1 MTQSIRKKGISGA
14 IWASFD
20 RFGYM
25 AIQFTVNLILARILL
40 PEDFGIIGMLAI
52 FIAISQ
58 TLIDGG
64 FGSAL
69 IQKKNPTQEDFSTIL
84 YWNIGFSVF
93 LYLILFAVAPLIAD
107 FFKLGLLCNVLRII
121 ATSLILNAII
131 AIQRTRLQKSLEFKT
146 IATVNL
152 SSYIVAAITA
162 IYMANHGYGV
172 WSLVAM
178 QLIYGGC
185 SVILL
190 WFTTRWTPALI
201 FSFSALKEL
210 FGFGGYLMAANILQ
224 TICLNIQ
231 GIIIGKRFSATQMG
245 YYSQAYKLDQVS
257 SYSIPQVIVQ
267 VMYPIYSSLQDD
279 RQQLNNMVLMNLRVI
294 SFIVYPI
301 LSTLILIADPL
312 FLLLYGDKWMPAAP
326 YFRILCIGGFFVCLQ
341 NINYYA
347 VAAVGKSKD
356 LFTWSFYKWG
366 FLLTALLVGML
377 FGMYGILWA
386 MVLGNINIFITNSA
400 LVQRHTRL
408 KITQQ
413 ILSVM
418 PILILSIISISIGL
432 TLNFL
437 SIQPFISG
445 IVAFAIYLLLS
456 IILRLKALNE
466 TKGIIQTILSRSK
479 K

>member
-162 IYMANHGYGV
+162 ICMANNGYGV

-201 FSFSALKEL
+201 FSFSSLKEL

-245 YYSQAYKLDQVS
+245 YYSQAYKLDQVT

-267 VMYPIYSSLQDD
+267 VMYPIYSSLQDNLQ
-279 RQQLNNMVLMNLRVI
+279 RLNNMVLMNLRVI
-294 SFIVYPI
+294 AFIVYPI
-301 LSTLILIADPL
+301 LTTLILIAEPL
-312 FLLLYGDKWMPAAP
+312 FQFLYGDKWLPAVP
-326 YFRILCIGGFFVCLQ
+326 YFRIFCIGGFFVCLQ

-366 FLLTALLVGML
+366 FLLTALLVGMF

-386 MVLGNINIFITNSA
+386 MVLGNVNIFFTNA
-400 LVQRHTRL
+400 LLVQRHTRL

-445 IVAFAIYLLLS
+445 IVALAIYLLLS